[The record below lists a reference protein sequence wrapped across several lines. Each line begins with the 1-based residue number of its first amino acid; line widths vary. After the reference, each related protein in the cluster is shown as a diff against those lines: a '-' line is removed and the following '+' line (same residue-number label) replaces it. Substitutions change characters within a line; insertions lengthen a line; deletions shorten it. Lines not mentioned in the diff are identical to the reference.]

1 MRFKN
6 CVKILKNKKM
16 TQNKKILKTDILE
29 VFLRVRYA
37 VSMNFIGVLKNTC
50 MLQAKN
56 AKPQYANEIKC
67 KFSKIVE
74 IV

>member
-1 MRFKN
+1 M
-6 CVKILKNKKM
+6 LKNEKI
-16 TQNKKILKTDILE
+16 TQNQKILKTDILE
-29 VFLRVRYA
+29 LFLRVRFA
-37 VSMNFIGVLKNTC
+37 ISMNFIDVLEKTC

-67 KFSKIVE
+67 KFSKIVK